1 MNTMF
6 TDNSVKI
13 TLQPLN
19 ADGWQQQPSQGVAR
33 LSFGHPENLAPLPK
47 SGGNPLPMVAD
58 CRGTESKKKNQ
69 LSRAKN
75 MDDKRKVKARGRP
88 KASSLRKLTK
98 SVTVKFSKPDYERL
112 LRRSRQANRTLAE
125 YIRDSAFEAQV
136 VAKHSM
142 EEATTMRNLVGMANN
157 LNQLT
162 KLSHQMGFYRTKN
175 VIMDLLEKLK
185 SIMNDYK
192 ATERR
197 SR

>member
-1 MNTMF
+1 
-6 TDNSVKI
+6 
-13 TLQPLN
+13 
-19 ADGWQQQPSQGVAR
+19 
-33 LSFGHPENLAPLPK
+33 
-47 SGGNPLPMVAD
+47 
-58 CRGTESKKKNQ
+58 
-69 LSRAKN
+69 

-125 YIRDSAFEAQV
+125 YIRDSAFDAQV
-136 VAKHSM
+136 VAKHST

-162 KLSHQMGFYRTKN
+162 KLSHQMGLYRNNEMITA
-175 VIMDLLEKLK
+175 LLHKLK
-185 SIMNDYK
+185 EIMQQYK
-192 ATERR
+192 STERR